1 MKREIIIDVSGT
13 LTRVALREDG
23 DIQELYV
30 EGENDSQLV
39 GSVFKGKVQN
49 ILPGMQAA
57 FIDIGLSKNAFLYA
71 GDLLADKADFL
82 GVDEKNVE
90 RTMRDQPSIRKLLRV
105 GQELLVQV
113 IKEPGGTKG
122 PRVTTHLTIPG
133 RSCVLVPSLDYVGVS
148 RRIESESER
157 NFLKEEI
164 EKTKP
169 EGMGVIVRT
178 AARGMTQADFKQELD
193 ALVALY
199 GTILERARSVKAPA
213 KVYSDKSLAYRVVR
227 DMLTSDISRLV
238 INDRSTYESAKEIA
252 AAFSPELAFKVEH
265 YSGEMPIFDA
275 FDMEK
280 KVKSAID
287 RKVWLKNGGYLVID
301 QTEALTVIDV
311 NTGRFVGSTN
321 LQDTVYT
328 MNMDAAK
335 EIARQVR
342 LRDISGIIIIDF
354 IDMLQESDKKSVV
367 DELRKAF
374 VGDRTKTNIVGL
386 TGLGLVE
393 MTRKKLRQSLSGVT
407 QRVCPLCHGEGRI
420 LKSEQVANSALRD
433 VQRMRASG
441 YICDLI
447 IEVNEHDLPTCK
459 AISSAPGVYCRA
471 SDSVVAEQYRV
482 ISVHDPDQTKD
493 AFPMFQQE

>member
-30 EGENDSQLV
+30 EGEHDCQLV
-39 GSVFKGKVQN
+39 GSIFKGKVQN

-57 FIDIGLSKNAFLYA
+57 FIDIGLNKNAFLYA
-71 GDLLADKADFL
+71 GDLLADKADFE
-82 GVDEKNVE
+82 GVDEKKVE
-90 RTMRDQPSIRKLLRV
+90 KTMRDQPSIRKLLRV
-105 GQELLVQV
+105 GQELIVQV

-133 RSCVLVPSLDYVGVS
+133 RSCVLVPTLDYVGVS
-148 RRIESESER
+148 RRIDSEHDR
-157 NFLKEEI
+157 AFLKTEI
-164 EKTKP
+164 EKVKP

-178 AARGMTQADFKQELD
+178 AASGMTEADFRQEIG
-193 ALVALY
+193 ALVSLY
-199 GTILERARSVKAPA
+199 ESIQEKAKASKAPS
-213 KVYSDKSLAYRVVR
+213 KIYSDKSLAYRVVR
-227 DMLTSDISRLV
+227 DMLTRDIDRLV
-238 INDRSTYESAKEIA
+238 INDRATFESARSIA
-252 AAFSPELAFKVEH
+252 GAFSPELEFKVEH
-265 YSGEMPIFDA
+265 YKNEIPIFDA
-275 FDMEK
+275 FDIEK
-280 KVKSAID
+280 KVKSAVE

-311 NTGRFVGSTN
+311 NTGRFVGTTN
-321 LQDTVYT
+321 LQDTVYS

-354 IDMLQESDKKSVV
+354 IDMVQDCDKKSVV
-367 DELRKAF
+367 EALRKAF
-374 VGDRTKTNIVGL
+374 AGDRTKTNIIGL

-420 LKSEQVANSALRD
+420 MKSEQIVNSAIRD
-433 VQRMRASG
+433 VQRMRVGG
-441 YICDLI
+441 YICDLL
-447 IEVNEHDLPTCK
+447 IEVSEYDMPTCRE
-459 AISSAPGVYCRA
+459 ITGLPGVYCRQ
-471 SDSVVAEQYRV
+471 SDSIGAEQYRV
-482 ISVHDPDQTKD
+482 VSVKDPDELQG
-493 AFPMFQQE
+493 AIPLH